1 MPDDKTLD
9 RWLSEPA
16 EKLLRAH
23 GNGDWVDSLNTT
35 VLQALERTDSE
46 PVQTITGGLYGAI
59 VEVEK
64 DGQPMIL
71 KFLPPDRAA
80 HQIVALEALDGDHC
94 PTIYEIN
101 REKGWL
107 LMEKL
112 IGRPVDFDEPVDIEE
127 AYRAVS
133 TIWSHPLEK
142 NDLMYRTM
150 TASWFSPPEDAPDDL
165 KEILRIAYELDRDR
179 ANEPQY
185 HIHGDIGVHNL
196 FQLASGS
203 IAFVDP
209 GGTLGPKAWD
219 LGCLAS
225 WSGRPKR
232 EAVNVSIELANIS
245 GEDPKEISR
254 WAITRTITSANLGYQ
269 RGNKIQYKE
278 CLEAVP
284 FLLEQ
289 FNKL

>member
-1 MPDDKTLD
+1 
-9 RWLSEPA
+9 
-16 EKLLRAH
+16 
-23 GNGDWVDSLNTT
+23 
-35 VLQALERTDSE
+35 
-46 PVQTITGGLYGAI
+46 
-59 VEVEK
+59 
-64 DGQPMIL
+64 
-71 KFLPPDRAA
+71 
-80 HQIVALEALDGDHC
+80 
-94 PTIYEIN
+94 
-101 REKGWL
+101 
-107 LMEKL
+107 
-112 IGRPVDFDEPVDIEE
+112 
-127 AYRAVS
+127 
-133 TIWSHPLEK
+133 
-142 NDLMYRTM
+142 M

-209 GGTLGPKAWD
+209 SGTFGPKAWD

-284 FLLEQ
+284 FFLL
-289 FNKL
+289 